1 MWDAGEI
8 PMILWDHRL
17 IDRSLA
23 DSIWDRME
31 TGIDP
36 EALLRG
42 YVKRAY
48 FDHHKATKYLN

>member
-1 MWDAGEI
+1 
-8 PMILWDHRL
+8 MILWDHRL